1 MSKKIH
7 NLLTRYTCAYAQCA
21 EGTSQPN
28 GNQLCLTNYDSL
40 DLAQYN
46 CYLYKCDDLIQY
58 EHNGSGE
65 LCLNFFTIINNQIPK
80 RQSFRSS
87 EISYYCSNLSVLSK

>member
-1 MSKKIH
+1 MF

-21 EGTSQPN
+21 EGISQPN
-28 GNQLCLTNYDSL
+28 GNQICLTNYDAL

-65 LCLNFFTIINNQIPK
+65 IYLNFFLLLIKFRKDRVFANLRFHIIAKI
-80 RQSFRSS
+80 
-87 EISYYCSNLSVLSK
+87 